1 MCAQV
6 GSASRWAWA
15 GSRPSRFITWVT
27 LATPRFSQPA
37 SLSVS
42 REQNSHLARLL
53 WGTDEIVSHKVPAE
67 GLACC
72 CGERESGLCVSLC
85 LCRSLI

>member
-15 GSRPSRFITWVT
+15 GSRASRFITWVT
-27 LATPRFSQPA
+27 LAATHFSQPA

-72 CGERESGLCVSLC
+72 WGERESGLCVSLC